1 MWKPINTLFVESTLY
16 ILYLMARQSSKTFS
30 CVLSRILSSYK
41 NHSKIEMEYDWYYIK
56 ACLDTY
62 FFQYVKV
69 TFYVLLPWESER
81 SFWKKCHPVCL
92 SGEVFIKICSKKFI
106 SKDLLSQSQFLLF
119 LGFRH
124 PFLKDSGFILFCL
137 FEWTPSQRKEAGIP

>member
-1 MWKPINTLFVESTLY
+1 MNFIQFKYKSTIFNHIRDPLENVISLFVESTLY

-30 CVLSRILSSYK
+30 CVLSSILSFYK

-106 SKDLLSQSQFLLF
+106 AKDLLSQSQFSCSLF
-119 LGFRH
+119 LWM
-124 PFLKDSGFILFCL
+124 SS
-137 FEWTPSQRKEAGIP
+137 FEG